1 MPGRITTSLTGATDL
16 LQDVFLAKRF
26 VKTLERK
33 LVILQL
39 ADKEDTPRSSG
50 KTVRWQ
56 YFANPAAATS
66 ALTEGADPSTSTSIS
81 TTAITGVLQEYG
93 AYYDVSKLW
102 LGTATVGS
110 KEEAVNRLAY
120 QAALTI
126 DTLCITLALTDTTT
140 TQDAGV
146 AMTAEAVRAA
156 VAKLEDNDA
165 MPHPSTPGGQFYCG
179 VFSTE
184 AAYDMMGEGAPTWF
198 QAKSND
204 FRDSLVTPFRD
215 SIPTAA
221 VYNCIIKTSNN
232 IQQAAT
238 QDENYVLGGN
248 SFGALSFDSDLMN
261 PRIIDTSPEQLVS
274 APLRN
279 RGTIGWHINF
289 DAALFDSN
297 RVIELYSDVS

>member
-1 MPGRITTSLTGATDL
+1 MPGRISTSLTGATNL

-26 VKTLERK
+26 VKTLENR

-56 YFANPAAATS
+56 YFANPAASTS

-81 TTAITGVLQEYG
+81 TTAITGVLREFG
-93 AYYDVSKLW
+93 EYYDVSKLW

-110 KEEAVNRLAY
+110 KEEAVKRLAY
-120 QAALTI
+120 QAALSI
-126 DTLCITLALTDTTT
+126 DTLCITLALEDTTT
-140 TQDAGV
+140 TQDSGV
-146 AMTAEAVRAA
+146 AMTAEAIRTA
-156 VAKLEDNDA
+156 VAKLEDNNA
-165 MPHPSTPGGQFYCG
+165 MPHPSTPGGQYFAG
-179 VFSTE
+179 VLSSE

-204 FRDSLVTPFRD
+204 FRDSMVTPFQN
-215 SIPTAA
+215 SLPTAA
-221 VYNCIIKTSNN
+221 LYNCLIKTSNN
-232 IQQAAT
+232 IQQAST
-238 QDENYVLGGN
+238 QDNNYVIAGN
-248 SFGALSFDSDLMN
+248 SFGALSFESDLMN

-297 RVIELYSDVS
+297 RVVEVYSDVS

>member
-1 MPGRITTSLTGATDL
+1 MPGRITTTLSGATNL

-26 VKTLERK
+26 VETLENR
-33 LVILQL
+33 LVVLQL
-39 ADKEDTPRSSG
+39 ADKEDAPRSSG
-50 KTVRWQ
+50 TQVRWQ
-56 YFANPAAATS
+56 YFANPGAATS
-66 ALTEGADPSTSTSIS
+66 ALGEGADPTTSTSIS
-81 TTAITGVLQEYG
+81 TTAITGILLEYG

-102 LGTATVGS
+102 LGTATTGS
-110 KEEAVNRLAY
+110 KEAAVKRLAY
-120 QAALTI
+120 QASLTL
-126 DTLCITLALTDTTT
+126 DTLCYTLALQDTTN

-146 AMTAEAVRAA
+146 AMTAEAIRAA
-156 VAKLEDNDA
+156 VLKLEDANA
-165 MPHPSTPGGQFYCG
+165 MPHPATPGGSFYCG
-179 VFSTE
+179 ILSSE

-204 FRDSLVTPFRD
+204 YRDSLVTPFRD
-215 SIPTAA
+215 SVPNAA

-232 IQQAAT
+232 VQQAAT
-238 QDENYVLGGN
+238 QDNNYVLGGN

-279 RGTIGWHINF
+279 RGTIGWHVNF

-297 RVIELYSDVS
+297 RAVEVYSDVS

>member
-1 MPGRITTSLTGATDL
+1 MPGRIGTGLAGATTL
-16 LQDVFLAKRF
+16 LNTEFMAKRF
-26 VKTLERK
+26 VETLENR
-33 LVILQL
+33 LIVLQL

-50 KTVRWQ
+50 KTVQWQ

-66 ALTEGADPSTSTSIS
+66 ALTEGADPSTAITIS

-93 AYYDVSKLW
+93 AYYDVSRLF
-102 LGTATVGS
+102 LGTATSGT
-110 KEEAVNRLAY
+110 KEAMVKRLAY
-120 QAALTI
+120 NAAHTI
-126 DTLCITLALTDTTT
+126 DTLCSTLALQDTTN

-146 AMTAEAVRAA
+146 AMTAEAIRAA
-156 VAKLEDNDA
+156 VLKLEDADA
-165 MPHPSTPGGQFYCG
+165 MTHPSTPGGSYYAG
-179 VFSTE
+179 VLSPE

-215 SIPTAA
+215 SVPTAA
-221 VYNCIIKTSNN
+221 VYNCLIKTSNN
-232 IQQAAT
+232 VQQAAT
-238 QDENYVLGGN
+238 QDNNYVIAGN
-248 SFGALSFDSDLMN
+248 SFGALSFESDLMN
-261 PRIIDTSPEQLVS
+261 PRIIDTSPEALVS

-297 RVIELYSDVS
+297 RVVEVYSDVS